1 MKQALC
7 WTRLV
12 AGMALL
18 ALISCSGDSAAPF
31 DSGPEPGRLAVTLVS
46 PHADDGAV
54 LISLRG
60 PNIGEVLSADPSYQI
75 FAANGEE
82 DGELRLAVLG
92 ERVAD
97 VLVTFEVPDIRQATS
112 YSATVIN
119 AADRANAL
127 RAETADYTLRIHP
140 VH

>member
-1 MKQALC
+1 MKQAFC
-7 WTRLV
+7 WIRLS
-12 AGMALL
+12 AALALL
-18 ALISCSGDSAAPF
+18 ALVSCTVDSIAPF

-60 PNIGEVLSADPSYQI
+60 PNIGSVLPADPSYHI
-75 FAANGEE
+75 FSASGEE
-82 DGELRLAVLG
+82 NGELRLAVLG

-97 VLVTFEVPDIRQATS
+97 VLVTFEVPDIRQANR

-119 AADRANAL
+119 AADHSNAL
-127 RAETADYTLRIHP
+127 RAETAEYMLRIHP
-140 VH
+140 LH